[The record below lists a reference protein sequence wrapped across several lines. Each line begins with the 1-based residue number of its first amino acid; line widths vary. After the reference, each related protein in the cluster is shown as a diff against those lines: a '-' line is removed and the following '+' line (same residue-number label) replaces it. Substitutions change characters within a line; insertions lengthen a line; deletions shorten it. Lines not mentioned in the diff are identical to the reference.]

1 MEDVIA
7 KIIEIDNNAKK
18 ITENIKKKEEDTE
31 KYIQQ
36 EISIKQAV
44 LESEYKK
51 EIEEK
56 QIKYN
61 KELEKRKQII
71 NQNTDI
77 KIKQMQEKFNQKK
90 EQIQMKIISDILKK
104 VN

>member
-77 KIKQMQEKFNQKK
+77 KIKQMQENSIKRKNKYK
-90 EQIQMKIISDILKK
+90 
-104 VN
+104 